1 MGVSICISHVSWWL
15 QFLLLFPFHGT
26 NLDHSPARLLVNGRT
41 HSSTLGCPWSGW
53 GQGCQSLLHSFR
65 TRVPGLGLSVSLL
78 FPQSQNKAKQCKESA
93 TEAGMR
99 PWPLL
104 FPQLV
109 LSHLRDVSP
118 VCHSEYRLSLSYR
131 MQA

>member
-1 MGVSICISHVSWWL
+1 MGLSICVSHVSWWL
-15 QFLLLFPFHGT
+15 QFLLLFSFHGT
-26 NLDHSPARLLVNGRT
+26 NLVHSTARLQANGRT
-41 HSSTLGCPWSGW
+41 HPPWGR
-53 GQGCQSLLHSFR
+53 GCQSLLHSVR
-65 TRVPGLGLSVSLL
+65 TRIPGLGLSVTLL

-99 PWPLL
+99 PRPLL

-109 LSHLRDVSP
+109 LAHLRNMSP